1 MSACTGASVTV
12 PEASAIGAFGAD
24 GSAGGVV
31 LSLARTTVG
40 MFGATSFSAPL
51 LTVAGDGLVSLI
63 LAGGGFVSLMC
74 WTGWDAGCA
83 GFEGASGCVVVEAGS
98 CALSVPTR
106 GDGMSLVV
114 VTGCGTSQPA
124 RESESAMRIA
134 LATAAPGEPEAG
146 RNRPAGNRSQNANC
160 VSEGARSPE

>member
-12 PEASAIGAFGAD
+12 PEASDLGAFGVD

-63 LAGGGFVSLMC
+63 LAVGGFVSLMC
-74 WTGWDAGCA
+74 WTGWYAALRCA
-83 GFEGASGCVVVEAGS
+83 AGS
-98 CALSVPTR
+98 SHNPNSKARASR
-106 GDGMSLVV
+106 GF
-114 VTGCGTSQPA
+114 
-124 RESESAMRIA
+124 
-134 LATAAPGEPEAG
+134 AAGPNFLTKTPVM
-146 RNRPAGNRSQNANC
+146 P
-160 VSEGARSPE
+160 PH